1 MKRHIAIAF
10 CGLLL
15 STALVSLSAH
25 SSENTDH
32 WPQWRGPA
40 HTGVARGTAPTV
52 WNDKQNIKWK
62 ITIPGRGYS
71 TPIIWGDKLFVTTAV
86 PTGKASKEGLTAAPN
101 PNGGFGAGEE
111 HKFMLLCLDRLTGKT
126 LWEHTAK
133 VAVPHEGYHRMYG
146 SFASAAPATDGKYVY
161 VWFGSRGTYCYDF
174 DGKLIWQK
182 DLGVKMNMRNQFGEG
197 GAPGLYGDTLVLT
210 HDQEQNS
217 FVIALDKRNGKELWR
232 ASRNEIT
239 TWATPLFAE
248 VKGRTQVVTSGTNK
262 VRAYDLSNGK
272 LIWDC
277 AGLGLNA
284 IPSPV
289 LHNDLALVMT
299 GHRDPKL
306 MAIKLGRE
314 GDLTGSDAVAWSHTR
329 GLSYTPSP
337 VLHDGKFYALT
348 DSGMLSCFNATT
360 GVPYYHQKRLP
371 TPDNYKASPVAADGK
386 LYLASESGAVTI
398 VKLGEQFEV
407 IAANQLEDQFFIA
420 SPVIVAGELYLRSQ
434 TQLFCIS
441 EKIK

>member
-1 MKRHIAIAF
+1 MKTFIAF
-10 CGLLL
+10 AYC
-15 STALVSLSAH
+15 LVLFAGWPAVL
-25 SSENTDH
+25 SENTDH
-32 WPQWRGPA
+32 WPQWRGPFL
-40 HTGVARGTAPTV
+40 TGVARGPAPTI

-62 ITIPGRGYS
+62 VPIAGRGYS
-71 TPIIWGDKLFVTTAV
+71 TPIIWGDKIFLTTAV
-86 PTGKASKEGLTAAPN
+86 PTGKANKDGLAPAPN

-111 HKFMLLCLDRLTGKT
+111 NKFILLCLDRLTGKT
-126 LWEHTAK
+126 LWERTAK
-133 VAVPHEGYHRMYG
+133 IATPHEGYHRMYG
-146 SFASAAPATDGKYVY
+146 SFASASPATDGKYVY
-161 VWFGSRGTYCYDF
+161 AWFGSRGTYCYDF

-182 DLGVKMNMRNQFGEG
+182 DLGVKLTMRNQFGEG
-197 GAPGLYGDTLVLT
+197 GAPGLHGDWLILT
-210 HDQEQNS
+210 HDQEANS
-217 FVIALDKRNGKELWR
+217 FVVALDKRTGKEVWR
-232 ASRNEIT
+232 ASRDEIS

-248 VKGRTQVVTSGTNK
+248 VKGRTQVITNGTKK
-262 VRAYDLSNGK
+262 VRSYDLLNGK
-272 LIWDC
+272 LIWEC

-284 IPSPV
+284 IPAPALHHDLV
-289 LHNDLALVMT
+289 LAMT

-360 GVPYYHQKRLP
+360 GVPYYHQRRLP
-371 TPDNYKASPVAADGK
+371 TPDNYKASPTAADGK

-407 IAANQLEDQFFIA
+407 IGSNQLEDQFFIA

-434 TQLFCIS
+434 TQLFCIN
-441 EKIK
+441 EKTK